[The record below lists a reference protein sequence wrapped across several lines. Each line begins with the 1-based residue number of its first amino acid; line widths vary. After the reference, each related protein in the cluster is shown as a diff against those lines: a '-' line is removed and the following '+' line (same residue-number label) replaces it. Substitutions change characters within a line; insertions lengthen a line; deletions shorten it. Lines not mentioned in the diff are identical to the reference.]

1 MSIVKKSRKRPG
13 TGLRL
18 VAAVLL
24 LVTASFGAA
33 SASVP
38 VLPLGDSITHGGDGD
53 GGVLFPTYRYWLYQ
67 DLEKLGYDV
76 DFVGSLDTP
85 RPPGPSDP
93 HNEGHPAYT
102 AGQVLAELPGWLQS
116 YPAPEI
122 ALVHLGTNDA
132 IYGIPVGR
140 TTGDLRGIVGVL
152 RARNPS
158 MTILLAQ
165 IIPTSVGSTN
175 TRIEALNR
183 EIAGLQSL
191 STAQS
196 PVIVVDQYSGY
207 DGVAD
212 NQKGGVHPLTSGEQK
227 MTQQWEIALVPVLA
241 GAGPGIVTPAPSM
254 ASPITV
260 PTAPP
265 AVVIPGSAAPPAV
278 VTTAPTAIP
287 TPTAITT
294 PISTSRFG
302 ARSYRIG
309 SIPTR
314 TLSGTSGTTVRSPV
328 STRLS
333 RGDPAEATAI
343 TPPTTF
349 FRRWY
354 PAARWSAGLR

>member
-1 MSIVKKSRKRPG
+1 MSGFDSSRGRPRAA
-13 TGLRL
+13 LRL
-18 VAAVLL
+18 AAAVLL
-24 LVTASFGAA
+24 LVTASFGAV
-33 SASVP
+33 SASVL

-76 DFVGSLDTP
+76 DFVGSLDQP
-85 RPPGPSDP
+85 QLPSSSDP

-102 AGQVLAELPGWLQS
+102 AGQVLAELPGWLQA
-116 YPAPEI
+116 YPPPAI

-132 IYGIPVGR
+132 IHGIPAGR
-140 TTGDLRGIVGVL
+140 TTGDLQGIVGVL

-158 MTILLAQ
+158 MTILVAQ
-165 IIPTSVGSTN
+165 IIPTSVGSIN
-175 TRIEALNR
+175 ARIETLNR

-212 NQKGGVHPLTSGEQK
+212 NQKGGVHPLVSGEQK
-227 MTQQWEIALVPVLA
+227 MTAQWEIALVPVLA
-241 GAGPGIVTPAPSM
+241 GAVPGIVTPAPSM
-254 ASPITV
+254 VSPITV

-265 AVVIPGSAAPPAV
+265 VVVIPESVAPPAV
-278 VTTAPTAIP
+278 VTTAPAAVP
-287 TPTAITT
+287 TVTT
-294 PISTSRFG
+294 VIAPSRFG

-309 SIPTR
+309 SIPSR
-314 TLSGTSGTTVRSPV
+314 TLSGTPGTTVRATG

-333 RGDPAEATAI
+333 PGAAGAATAI
-343 TPPTTF
+343 TPPTTP

>member
-1 MSIVKKSRKRPG
+1 MSRFDSSRRRPRA
-13 TGLRL
+13 GLHL
-18 VAAVLL
+18 ATAVLL
-24 LVTASFGAA
+24 LATASFGAA
-33 SASVP
+33 SASVL

-76 DFVGSLDTP
+76 DFVGSLDQP
-85 RPPGPSDP
+85 QPPGPSDP
-93 HNEGHPAYT
+93 HNEGHAAYT
-102 AGQVLAELPGWLQS
+102 AGQVLTELPGWLQA
-116 YPAPEI
+116 YPPPEI

-132 IYGIPVGR
+132 IHGIPAGR
-140 TTGDLRGIVGVL
+140 TAEDLRGIVGVL

-165 IIPTSVGSTN
+165 IIPTSVGSIN
-175 TRIEALNR
+175 RRIEALNR

-212 NQKGGVHPLTSGEQK
+212 NQEGGVHPLTSGEQK
-227 MTQQWEIALVPVLA
+227 MTAQWEIALVPVLA
-241 GAGPGIVTPAPSM
+241 GAGPGIVTPSPIVSPAG
-254 ASPITV
+254 PITV

-265 AVVIPGSAAPPAV
+265 AVVTTPPAAV
-278 VTTAPTAIP
+278 PTV
-287 TPTAITT
+287 TT
-294 PISTSRFG
+294 PISSSRFG
-302 ARSYRIG
+302 ARSYRIC

-314 TLSGTSGTTVRSPV
+314 TLSDIPGTTVRTTG

-333 RGDPAEATAI
+333 RDDAGAATAI
-343 TPPTTF
+343 TPPTTL